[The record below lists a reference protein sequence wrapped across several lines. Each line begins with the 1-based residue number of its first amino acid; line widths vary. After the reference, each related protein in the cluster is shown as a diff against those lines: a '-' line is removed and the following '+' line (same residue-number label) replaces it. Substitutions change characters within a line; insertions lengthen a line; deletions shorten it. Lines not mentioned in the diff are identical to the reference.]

1 MSKITNSSR
10 VNEFILMDFSESH
23 EMQTVLFFL
32 FLLIYIFTVLG
43 NAEII
48 FLVYY
53 NTQLHTA
60 MYYFISSLSF
70 LDICY
75 STDIVPQMIAV
86 LLSEKKTISYVGC
99 AVQFFFL
106 CAFGSTESCL
116 LAVMAYDR
124 HVAICNPL
132 NYSLIMQQRTC
143 WELVSG
149 AYTIGFLHS
158 VIETCC
164 TFSLSFCSSNILH
177 HFACD
182 LQSLLRLS
190 CTDTKVIELPQFILA
205 SLFVF
210 PPVLI
215 ILTSYISIYLAIIKI
230 KAKESRRKAFS
241 TCVSHIILVTLLYGT
256 LFYAYLSP
264 KSKYSSEN
272 KVGATFVYAV
282 LIPMLNPIIYSFRNK
297 DIKTAMQVT
306 FHDIITRRI

>member
-1 MSKITNSSR
+1 MSKIINHSR
-10 VNEFILMDFSESH
+10 VNEFILMDFFERH
-23 EMQTVLFFL
+23 DIQTVLFFL
-32 FLLIYIFTVLG
+32 CLSMYIFTVLG

-48 FLVYY
+48 FLVYH
-53 NTQLHTA
+53 NTQLHTP
-60 MYYFISSLSF
+60 MYYFISSLSC

-75 STDIVPQMIAV
+75 STDSVPQMIAV
-86 LLSEKKTISYVGC
+86 LLSEKKTISYFGC
-99 AVQFFFL
+99 VMQFFFF
-106 CAFGSTESCL
+106 CAFGSTECCL

-132 NYSLIMQQRTC
+132 NYSLLMQQRTC

-149 AYTIGFLHS
+149 VYTIGFLHS

-177 HFACD
+177 HFVCD
-182 LQSLLRLS
+182 FQSLLRLS
-190 CTDTKVIELPQFILA
+190 CTDTTVNELLQFIFS
-205 SLFVF
+205 SLLTVTA
-210 PPVLI
+210 VLI

-241 TCVSHIILVTLLYGT
+241 TCVSHIISVTLLYGT
-256 LFYAYLSP
+256 IFYAYLSP

-272 KVGATFVYAV
+272 GVGATFVYAV
-282 LIPMLNPIIYSFRNK
+282 VIPMLNPIIYSFRNK

>member
-1 MSKITNSSR
+1 MSKHINSSR
-10 VNEFILMDFSESH
+10 VNEFILMDFSERH
-23 EMQTVLFFL
+23 DLQTVLFFL
-32 FLLIYIFTVLG
+32 FLLMYLFTVLG
-43 NAEII
+43 NSGII
-48 FLVYY
+48 FLVYH
-53 NTQLHTA
+53 NANLHTP

-99 AVQFFFL
+99 AVQLFFF
-106 CAFGSTESCL
+106 CAFGSTKCCL
-116 LAVMAYDR
+116 FAVMAYDR

-132 NYSLIMQQRTC
+132 NYSLLMQERTC
-143 WELVSG
+143 WVLVSG

-182 LQSLLRLS
+182 FPSLLSLS
-190 CTDTKVIELPQFILA
+190 CTDTTANKIVLFIFS

-215 ILTSYISIYLAIIKI
+215 ILTSYVSIFLAIMKI
-230 KAKESRRKAFS
+230 KASESRKKAFS
-241 TCVSHIILVTLLYGT
+241 TCVSHIISVTLLYGT
-256 LFYAYLSP
+256 IFYAYLSP

-272 KVGATFVYAV
+272 GAGATFVYAV
-282 LIPMLNPIIYSFRNK
+282 AIPMLNPIIYSFRNK

-306 FHDIITRRI
+306 FHEMITRRI